1 MPESNTKYNTIT
13 NLRNNLTP
21 KNPTNGKNY
30 IISLCD
36 VSDQLQIIYLTNKA
50 SLLIH
55 PFSQVNNCQ
64 NKFNNQNILYTT
76 ISGQNISCHSCM
88 NNETSSF
95 NNVNIQRK
103 IQNQVSVQSSEYS
116 MNLASLNINS
126 NNLSNTKKPW
136 NNQSDRELQHGK
148 KSQINSSIPAN
159 YGVDIKHNSYDR
171 YLGRKKS
178 QYLKTESL
186 PTTNIVPMWGNK
198 TRKYGIIN
206 CIKSC

>member
-1 MPESNTKYNTIT
+1 
-13 NLRNNLTP
+13 
-21 KNPTNGKNY
+21 
-30 IISLCD
+30 
-36 VSDQLQIIYLTNKA
+36 
-50 SLLIH
+50 
-55 PFSQVNNCQ
+55 
-64 NKFNNQNILYTT
+64 
-76 ISGQNISCHSCM
+76 M